1 MRVYGVIGWKNSG
14 KTSLMER
21 LVAEITARGF
31 SVSTV
36 KHMHHD
42 VDLDQP
48 STDTYRHRA
57 AGATEVILA
66 SAHRYAILHEHR
78 GPEPDLTAVL
88 SRLAPVDLVLVEGYK
103 RDNHPKLEVWRR
115 ETGHQM
121 IQPGDPLVRAVVT
134 DADVGA
140 LPVPVLDLNDT
151 KAVADFVLAE
161 VGLPLLPNV
170 AFGTVAVVDW
180 SSSATRSPARPS
192 ADAIWIGTAS
202 ATGEGATYHRTR
214 ATAEAALRD
223 LIAAERAAGRR
234 LLIGFDFP
242 LGYPV
247 GFAARLTGTP
257 HARAVWHWLAGQ
269 ITDAPDNANN
279 RFAVADAINAQF
291 GGAGPF
297 WGRPT
302 SLPLSHLAETK
313 AVDYPRLG
321 LQERRLID
329 QTIPKAQPV
338 WKLYT
343 TGSVGGQALMGLPV
357 IHRLSNLP
365 GVAVWPFDAPDAPV
379 VLAEVYPSL
388 LADKVALAGGI
399 KDEAQVRLLA
409 RALWRLS
416 SQGQL
421 APLFATPPAPVTT
434 EEGWVLG
441 AGFQVEL
448 AGAAE

>member
-21 LVAEITARGF
+21 LVAEITGRGF
-31 SVSTV
+31 TVSTV
-36 KHMHHD
+36 KHVHHD

-48 STDTYRHRA
+48 GKDTFRHRA
-57 AGATEVILA
+57 AGASEVVLA

-103 RDNHPKLEVWRR
+103 RDSHPKLEVWRR

-121 IQPGDPLVRAVVT
+121 IQPGDPLVRAVAT

-140 LPVPVLDLNDT
+140 LTVPVLDLNDT

-161 VGLPLLPNV
+161 VGLPLRD
-170 AFGTVAVVDW
+170 AAGFDTVAVVDW
-180 SSSATRSPARPS
+180 SSSATPSPAKPS
-192 ADAIWIGTAS
+192 ADAIWIGLATAQ
-202 ATGEGATYHRTR
+202 GETTTYHRTR
-214 ATAEAALRD
+214 RDAETALHA

-234 LLIGFDFP
+234 LLIGFDFAM
-242 LGYPV
+242 GYPA

-257 HARAVWHWLAGQ
+257 HARAVWHWLATR
-269 ITDAPDNANN
+269 ITDGPDNANN
-279 RFAVADAINAQF
+279 RFAVADAINAAF
-291 GGAGPF
+291 GGTGPF
-297 WGRPT
+297 WGRPAT
-302 SLPLSHLAETK
+302 LPLPHLAETK
-313 AVDYPRLG
+313 AVNYARLG
-321 LQERRLID
+321 LHERRLID
-329 QTIPKAQPV
+329 QAVPKAQPV

-343 TGSVGGQALMGLPV
+343 TGSVGGQALMGLPM

-388 LADKVALAGGI
+388 LADQVASEGGI
-399 KDEAQVRLLA
+399 KDQAQVRLLA
-409 RALWRLS
+409 RALQRLS
-416 SQGQL
+416 ETGQI
-421 APLFATPPAPVTT
+421 ASLFATPQAPVTT

-441 AGFQVEL
+441 AGFESAL
-448 AGAAE
+448 AGALR